1 MESGFSFE
9 AVISLSIPYWS
20 PGSGTGTPLAFT
32 LWASS
37 MSIIQFPMTRD
48 PESSFP
54 RILVDCL
61 VFVTNHS
68 QYENLRPKDLLG
80 RHGRAIVDTRNL
92 FNAGAVEKAGLV
104 YKGIGK

>member
-1 MESGFSFE
+1 
-9 AVISLSIPYWS
+9 
-20 PGSGTGTPLAFT
+20 
-32 LWASS
+32 
-37 MSIIQFPMTRD
+37 
-48 PESSFP
+48 
-54 RILVDCL
+54 